1 MDKHLKRLT
10 KELTT
15 LGIRDWEIC
24 DRARHRQL
32 RFQSLS
38 GEARMVTISRGPVSD
53 HRAVRNSLSDVRRE
67 ARR

>member
-10 KELTT
+10 RELAS
-15 LGIRDWEIC
+15 LGIRDWEIHHK
-24 DRARHRQL
+24 AKHRQL

-38 GEARMVTISRGPVSD
+38 GEARLITISRGPVSD
-53 HRAVRNSLSDVRRE
+53 RRAIQNSLSDVRRE